1 MAQNPYEAPESR
13 VADPIAPE
21 VPRPAEVTRA
31 VRILWISLAASLV
44 TMLPVIRGN
53 WWAAEGGDSMPDAG
67 PVIVGF
73 ALLMFAVSAWL
84 VWMVS
89 RGRNW
94 ARWTLLVLFVV
105 GWLFLLTDFSRS
117 ITETPLAALADA
129 LIAAAEV
136 WACYLLFSGAG
147 AAWFARGN

>member
-1 MAQNPYEAPESR
+1 MAHNPYEAPESR
-13 VADPIAPE
+13 VADPI
-21 VPRPAEVTRA
+21 VPDVPCPPEVTRA
-31 VRILWISLAASLV
+31 VRILWISLAASLA

-53 WWAAEGGDSMPDAG
+53 WWAPDGGENAPDAG
-67 PVIVGF
+67 PVVIVF
-73 ALLMFAVSAWL
+73 ALVMFALSAWL

-94 ARWTLLVLFVV
+94 ARWTLLGLFVI

-117 ITETPLAALADA
+117 LAETPLAALADT

-147 AAWFARGN
+147 AAWFTRGQ